1 MAVRSLNTR
10 LVLAVTLSLIVSLSI
25 AGWVLDRAFHDT
37 ALDLVYDRLQAQVYM
52 LLGAADLDD
61 GARLQLPDALPDPR
75 LSTPA
80 SGLYAQILGSEGEPV
95 WTSRSLLNLEVP
107 PDMLSSFGQFEFS
120 DTTASDGTPL
130 FSMSYAVLW
139 EISST
144 VSRPY
149 TVQVAEGKQEFNEQ
163 LGNFRRRLTSWFVVV
178 VVALVLLQLLIL
190 RWGLRPIREVAHQVQ
205 RIETGRQLQIEGD
218 YPVELSALT
227 VNLNALIR
235 NSTAS
240 QSRYR
245 NALGD
250 LAHSLKTPLA
260 VLRSGIEASPG
271 TALNGPRM
279 LEQLEQL
286 DDTIEY
292 QLQKAAAAGRTAL
305 SQPLAVRPE
314 LERLLATLHK
324 VHEERGID
332 IGLDVPAS
340 ATFFGDKGD
349 LYEVV
354 GNLMDNACK
363 WARQSVL
370 VQVEQADDGS
380 HRPPLVITVSDDG
393 PGIPRERLDD
403 VLRRGARA
411 DQQVAGHGIGL
422 AIVREL
428 VEDAYNGSLSI
439 ESGAKG
445 TAVTVRMTFL

>member
-10 LVLAVTLSLIVSLSI
+10 LLLAVTLSLIVSLSV
-25 AGWVLDRAFHDT
+25 AGWVLDRAFHET
-37 ALDLVYDRLQAQVYM
+37 ALELVYDRLQAQVYM
-52 LLGAADLDD
+52 LLGAADLDG

-95 WTSRSLLNLEVP
+95 WTSRSLLNLDVP
-107 PDMLSSFGQFEFS
+107 PDPLSSFGQFVFG
-120 DTTASDGTPL
+120 DTKASDGTPL

-139 EISST
+139 EISSSE
-144 VSRPY
+144 SRPY
-149 TVQVAEGKQEFNEQ
+149 TVQVAEGKQEFNQQ

-190 RWGLRPIREVAHQVQ
+190 RWGLRPIREVAQQVQ

-240 QSRYR
+240 QARYR

-260 VLRSGIEASPG
+260 VLRSGIEASPA
-271 TALNGPRM
+271 TPLDEPRM
-279 LEQLEQL
+279 LEQVEHL

-292 QLQKAAAAGRTAL
+292 QLQKAAAVGRSAL
-305 SQPLAVRPE
+305 SQPLSVGPE
-314 LERLLATLHK
+314 LERLVASLRK
-324 VHEERGID
+324 VYEERGIE
-332 IGLDVPAS
+332 IRLDVPAS

-363 WARQSVL
+363 WARHGVL
-370 VQVEQADDGS
+370 AQVEQGDDGS

-428 VEDAYNGSLSI
+428 VEDAYNGSLRI
-439 ESGAKG
+439 DSGADG
-445 TAVTVRMTFL
+445 TTVTVRMTFL

>member
-10 LVLAVTLSLIVSLSI
+10 LLLAVTLSLIVSLGI

-80 SGLYAQILGSEGEPV
+80 SGLYAQILGSEGDPV
-95 WTSRSLLNLEVP
+95 WTSRSLLNLQVP
-107 PDMLSSFGQFEFS
+107 PDAISSFGQFVFGDS
-120 DTTASDGTPL
+120 RASDGTPL
-130 FSMSYAVLW
+130 FSMSYAVMW
-139 EISST
+139 EISNT
-144 VSRPY
+144 ESRAY
-149 TVQVAEGKQEFNEQ
+149 TVQVAEGKQDFNEQ

-190 RWGLRPIREVAHQVQ
+190 RWGLRPIREVAQQVQ
-205 RIETGRQLQIEGD
+205 RIETGRQLQIEGE

-235 NSTAS
+235 SSTAS
-240 QSRYR
+240 LARYR

-260 VLRSGIEASPG
+260 VLRSSIESSAGKPPD
-271 TALNGPRM
+271 APRL

-292 QLQKAAAAGRTAL
+292 QLQKAAAAGRMAL
-305 SQPLAVRPE
+305 SQPLPVRPE
-314 LERLLATLHK
+314 LERLLASLRK
-324 VHEERGID
+324 VYEERGIT
-332 IGLDVPAS
+332 IALEVPKA
-340 ATFFGDKGD
+340 ATFYGDKGD
-349 LYEVV
+349 LYEVA
-354 GNLMDNACK
+354 GNLLDNACK
-363 WARQSVL
+363 WARSSV
-370 VQVEQADDGS
+370 VARIEQAEDAS
-380 HRPPLVITVSDDG
+380 LRPPLNIIVSDDG
-393 PGIPRERLDD
+393 PGIPPERLED

-428 VEDAYNGSLSI
+428 VEDAYNGKLCI
-439 ESGAKG
+439 DSGDQG
-445 TAVTVRMTFL
+445 TTVTARMTFL